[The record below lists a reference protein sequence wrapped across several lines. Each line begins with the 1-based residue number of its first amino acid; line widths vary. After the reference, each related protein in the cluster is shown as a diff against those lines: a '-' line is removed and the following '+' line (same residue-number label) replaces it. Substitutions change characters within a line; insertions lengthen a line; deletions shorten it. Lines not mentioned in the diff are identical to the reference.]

1 MHKIFSKNNLI
12 FFVFVAFI
20 FVVIVLQFFVSS
32 ENATKV
38 NLSQTFEP
46 ISWLHLLGTDDY
58 GRDLFT
64 RIIIGARST
73 LFVTVLTLIA
83 IVVIGVTLG
92 LFAGYKKGWIE
103 RLVLRFIDVGLSIP
117 EFIIM
122 IALASFFQPSLW
134 NLVISITVIKWMN
147 YTRLTR
153 SIVNSEMNKPYIKMA
168 QLFHVP
174 TRTIL
179 IRHLTP
185 KIIPAIIVLMVV
197 DFGKIIL
204 YISSLSFI
212 GLGAQPP
219 TPEWGAMLQQGR
231 DFISSHPIMLIAP
244 ASVIAITILIFNLT
258 GDALRDRLLKQRGEY
273 DESQL
278 EYLPFDLSCTYDS
291 YQFDGENISRLSQYY
306 GHTIG
311 YISQN
316 YAESFNDHTKLG
328 KQLTAIYRKH
338 YKSSKEEALSKIDK
352 ALSWVN
358 LQSKDILNKYS
369 FQLSGGQLERVY
381 IASVLMLEPKLII
394 ADEPVA
400 SLDAL
405 NGNQVMDLLQHIV
418 LEHGQTLFIITHNLS
433 HVLKY
438 CQYIY
443 VLKEGQI
450 IERGNINHFK
460 YEHLHPYTE
469 RLIKYRTQLKRDY
482 YD

>member
-32 ENATKV
+32 ENTTKV

-83 IVVIGVTLG
+83 IV
-92 LFAGYKKGWIE
+92 
-103 RLVLRFIDVGLSIP
+103 
-117 EFIIM
+117 
-122 IALASFFQPSLW
+122 PSLW
-134 NLVISITVIKWMN
+134 NLVISIAVIKWMN

-258 GDALRDRLLKQRGEY
+258 GDTLRDRLLKQRGEY
-273 DESQL
+273 DES
-278 EYLPFDLSCTYDS
+278 
-291 YQFDGENISRLSQYY
+291 
-306 GHTIG
+306 H
-311 YISQN
+311 
-316 YAESFNDHTKLG
+316 
-328 KQLTAIYRKH
+328 
-338 YKSSKEEALSKIDK
+338 
-352 ALSWVN
+352 
-358 LQSKDILNKYS
+358 
-369 FQLSGGQLERVY
+369 
-381 IASVLMLEPKLII
+381 
-394 ADEPVA
+394 
-400 SLDAL
+400 
-405 NGNQVMDLLQHIV
+405 
-418 LEHGQTLFIITHNLS
+418 
-433 HVLKY
+433 
-438 CQYIY
+438 
-443 VLKEGQI
+443 
-450 IERGNINHFK
+450 
-460 YEHLHPYTE
+460 
-469 RLIKYRTQLKRDY
+469 
-482 YD
+482 